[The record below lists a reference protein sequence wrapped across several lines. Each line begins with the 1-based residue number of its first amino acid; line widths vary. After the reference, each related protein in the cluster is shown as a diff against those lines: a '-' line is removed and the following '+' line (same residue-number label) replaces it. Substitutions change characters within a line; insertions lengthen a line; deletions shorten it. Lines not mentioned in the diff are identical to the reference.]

1 MPDPVQPAYVTQDA
15 NGNQVPTYNQA
26 TPGFGGALLDA
37 IRAMAGAV
45 APKSIT
51 QRKAK
56 INQAIDQ
63 PSQSPQTTDL
73 GNQF

>member
-1 MPDPVQPAYVTQDA
+1 MADPAYYRTDA
-15 NGNQVPTYNQA
+15 QGNQIPVYRQA

-37 IRAMAGAV
+37 IRAITGAV
-45 APKSIT
+45 APQSIT
-51 QRKAK
+51 QRKQK
-56 INQAIDQ
+56 IDQAVDQ